1 MRSRTL
7 RRTLRTAAL
16 AAASTLATAATLAV
30 AAPAGAE
37 PTATS
42 ALLPTQWKA
51 TQGAASAGG
60 TVTFRQDPFGVM
72 GHWTVKGAITA
83 PGDDCYYVQITAGR
97 TWNSAPACG
106 AGQAPSFTVT
116 FDAPVLT
123 SSGTARLCA
132 ARPEPDVCGAP
143 ATLW

>member
-1 MRSRTL
+1 MRSRTI
-7 RRTLRTAAL
+7 RRTLRTVAL
-16 AAASTLATAATLAV
+16 AAASTVAAMTL
-30 AAPAGAE
+30 AAPAAAQ
-37 PTATS
+37 PATAGS
-42 ALLPTQWKA
+42 VLPTRWNA
-51 TQGAASAGG
+51 TLGAASAGG
-60 TVTFRQDPFGVM
+60 TVTFRQDPLGIM
-72 GHWTVKGAITA
+72 GHWTVKGAVTA

-97 TWNSAPACG
+97 TWNSTPACG
-106 AGQAPSFTVT
+106 SGQAPSFTVT